1 MRFKLN
7 QMGINAYSIWFPLKM
22 TPLLTR
28 CELGF
33 FQYMEWNHLDMSVES
48 FGYMSLVFGTI
59 RNWIVY

>member
-7 QMGINAYSIWFPLKM
+7 QMGINTYSIWFPLKM

-33 FQYMEWNHLDMSVES
+33 FQYMEWNHLDMSV
-48 FGYMSLVFGTI
+48 VFGTI
-59 RNWIVY
+59 RNWIVC